1 MGLFPIALE
10 LGGREVLVIGAH
22 GEAPSVVERLLA
34 AGARVTVVAPGEVD
48 EAVARAAAGGRL
60 DLRRRAF
67 EDADLAGKALVLL
80 APGDD
85 ALSKRLYEELTAA
98 GRLVCTL
105 DRPEVSAFSNMAV
118 VDVPGLTIAFSSGGA
133 SPGTIRRIREDLT
146 ALFSDPR
153 FAHYMEE
160 LRRTRAR
167 LPRGEARM
175 ARMRAAV
182 EGFAVEAR
190 LRFPGWFERGEE
202 P

>member
-10 LGGREVLVIGAH
+10 LGGREALVIGAR
-22 GEAPSVVERLLA
+22 GEAPNVVERLLA

-48 EAVARAAAGGRL
+48 EAIARAAAAGRL
-60 DLRRRAF
+60 DLRRRAL
-67 EDADLAGKALVLL
+67 EDADLADKALVLL

-85 ALSKRLYEELTAA
+85 SLSKRLYEELSAA

-118 VDVPGLTIAFSSGGA
+118 VDVPGLTLAFSSGGA

-153 FAHYMEE
+153 FAHYMEA
-160 LRRTRAR
+160 LRRARAR
-167 LPRGEARM
+167 LPRGEARV